1 MIEVNANSMTC
12 YFNDEREGINAFL
25 MSLAMIEDINASE
38 LYEKIKFD
46 INNRSDNTYTHNDIV
61 NNGLHI

>member
-1 MIEVNANSMTC
+1 MYEVNANSMSCT
-12 YFNDEREGINAFL
+12 FSDENDAINAFI

-46 INNRSDNTYTHNDIV
+46 INNRSDNTYTHNYYMSISKC
-61 NNGLHI
+61 